1 MMSAQPAPRTTRT
14 SPVAIELDRPV
25 ALRSIVIRW
34 GVSRGAIESIAPKGT
49 SRMLELELRIDRQ
62 TRSQWVLLDPG
73 THAARII
80 EASPA
85 MGEMLIT
92 QRGRS
97 IHIESD
103 LLSCYIEE
111 ASDGGFELI
120 YARTAI
126 FSVLGVPGGR
136 YEPIGCE
143 LVGA

>member
-1 MMSAQPAPRTTRT
+1 MSAQPAPRTART
-14 SPVAIELDRPV
+14 PLVTIELDRP
-25 ALRSIVIRW
+25 AGLRSIVIRW
-34 GVSRGAIESIAPKGT
+34 GVSRGAVESIAPKGT
-49 SRMLELELRIDRQ
+49 SRMLELEFRIDQ
-62 TRSQWVLLDPG
+62 ETRTKWVLLDPG

-80 EASPA
+80 EASSA
-85 MGEMLIT
+85 MGAVRIT
-92 QRGRS
+92 HRGRS
-97 IHIESD
+97 VHIESE

-111 ASDGGFELI
+111 ASGGGFELI